1 MATILAIYAHP
12 DDEAFSIGGTLA
24 RYAKE
29 GHTVKLICATKGER
43 GKITDPEI
51 KADTNISALREQE
64 LKDCCIILGIE
75 PPIFLGYHDSGRL
88 EPSQSNPKALLN
100 VSELEIEK
108 VLLKHLV
115 RIKPDII
122 ISFDPHGIYGHIDHI
137 KINHAATAA
146 FWSVGGV
153 TKSPPKYLFYSIMP
167 TQNLQALQRIR
178 ENSPLSELEPHIYGL
193 AENSFAA
200 VIDVSDYLQVKMR
213 AIRAHRSQVGPN
225 SSFANIDALEWQ
237 EMLIKE
243 VFTLGGLRGSF
254 PMMPVSDLI
263 VKNLPL

>member
-12 DDEAFSIGGTLA
+12 DDEAFSTGGTLTH
-24 RYAKE
+24 YAKE

-51 KADTNISALREQE
+51 ETGIDVAALREQE
-64 LKDCCIILGIE
+64 LRDCCRILGIGE
-75 PPIFLGYHDSGRL
+75 PIFLDYHDSGRL
-88 EPSQSNPKALLN
+88 EPSQNNPKALLN

-108 VLLKHLV
+108 ALLKHLV
-115 RIKPDII
+115 EIKPDII

-137 KINHAATAA
+137 KINRAATAA
-146 FWSVGGV
+146 FWSVGGL

-167 TQNLQALQRIR
+167 TPNLQALQKIR
-178 ENSPLSELEPHIYGL
+178 ENSPLSKLEPHIYGL

-200 VIDVSDYLQVKMR
+200 VIDVSDYLQVKMS

-225 SSFANIDALEWQ
+225 SSFANIDAPEWQ

-243 VFTLGGLRGSF
+243 AFTLGGLRGSF
-254 PMMPVSDLI
+254 PMMPVNDLI
-263 VKNLPL
+263 VKR